1 MNLLPVIA
9 LLVLFA
15 LNVPV
20 AFAMA
25 MAALTFFLQGSG
37 PPMGIYVQRLVAAT
51 DSFPLLAVPFFIL
64 VGTIMNHAG
73 ITRRLL
79 VLAEALVGHWR
90 GGLAHANVALSTMMG
105 GLSASAN
112 ADAAMQAK
120 MLGPEMVGRGY
131 QPPFVAAVTA
141 CSAVV
146 TPIIPP
152 GIGLIIYGFLADV
165 SIGRLFIGGI
175 VPGLLICAA
184 LMVTTAVVARRRGY
198 EPVREQF
205 VSGAELWAAFK
216 NAGFALTIPA
226 FILVGIR
233 FGIFTPTEA
242 GAMTV
247 VYATLVGTVAH
258 GELKLKDAPAILLE
272 TALATS
278 TVMLIICA
286 AGAFGF
292 YMAWER
298 IPPQLASLLATL
310 TENPWLLLLFVNV
323 LLLAIGMLLEGTAA
337 LILLAPILVPV
348 VASLGID
355 PVHFG
360 LVIVVNLTIGA
371 VTPPVGTLM
380 YTTTTILGT
389 TLQAFVRESWP
400 FVMALLIVLALITY
414 VPALVLFLP
423 NLLMG

>member
-1 MNLLPVIA
+1 
-9 LLVLFA
+9 
-15 LNVPV
+15 
-20 AFAMA
+20 MA
-25 MAALTFFLQGSG
+25 MAALAFFLQGGG

-90 GGLAHANVALSTMMG
+90 GGLAQANVALSTMMG

-120 MLGPEMVGRGY
+120 MLGPEMVARGY
-131 QPPFVAAVTA
+131 QPAFVAAITA

-184 LMVTTAVVARRRGY
+184 LMIATAIMARRRGY
-198 EPVREQF
+198 LPVRERF
-205 VSGAELWAAFK
+205 VSGPELWAAVK
-216 NAGFALTIPA
+216 DAGFALTIPV

-247 VYATLVGTVAH
+247 VYATLIGILAH
-258 GELKLKDAPAILLE
+258 GELQLKDAPGILLE
-272 TALATS
+272 TVLATS

-298 IPPQLASLLATL
+298 IPPQLATLLATL
-310 TENPWLLLLFVNV
+310 TDDPWLLLLFIN
-323 LLLAIGMLLEGTAA
+323 LLLLGIGMLLEGTAA

-348 VASLGID
+348 VAAHGID

-380 YTTTTILGT
+380 YTTTTILET
-389 TLQAFVRESWP
+389 SIQDFVRESWP
-400 FVMALLIVLALITY
+400 FVLALLAVLALITY